1 MPRAVLP
8 SCQPLQPP
16 HRLIQCLRLFAER
29 ETYLL
34 GSVFRM
40 FVETRSRHA
49 CDTDFFYQVSR
60 ELDAVAEPKGADV
73 GHHVI
78 SAPWKVTAEPGFL
91 QCRNQMIASRAV
103 TVGQFAIVTA
113 RQAQRGRSRFLQR
126 RGRAH
131 GQEVVHLAA
140 RVRDGGTRNG
150 PADAPSRYAVAFW

>member
-1 MPRAVLP
+1 
-8 SCQPLQPP
+8 
-16 HRLIQCLRLFAER
+16 
-29 ETYLL
+29 
-34 GSVFRM
+34 M

-113 RQAQRGRSRFLQR
+113 RQAQRGRPRFLQSL
-126 RGRAH
+126 GRAH
-131 GQEVVHLAA
+131 GHEGLPLTDPA
-140 RVRDGGTRNG
+140 RPD
-150 PADAPSRYAVAFW
+150 